1 MDVARGEKF
10 LATRLEPTV
19 AGVGLT
25 LWAVPIAA
33 AVVGDGAMST
43 AGAFIDMATECG
55 GATAHDGQQDFDM
68 RQRIQW
74 RLRQRKVTPAV
85 RTRSASS
92 KSGRLIYSS
101 GFDFPFSESES
112 RGLAVAWR

>member
-1 MDVARGEKF
+1 MDVARGEEF

-43 AGAFIDMATECG
+43 AGALIDMGTECG
-55 GATAHDGQQDFDM
+55 GATARHGQQDFNTRPADASAGGAEGSNA
-68 RQRIQW
+68 RGADEIGQLQERPTHLFL
-74 RLRQRKVTPAV
+74 RL
-85 RTRSASS
+85 
-92 KSGRLIYSS
+92 
-101 GFDFPFSESES
+101 
-112 RGLAVAWR
+112 

>member
-25 LWAVPIAA
+25 LWAVPIGA

-55 GATAHDGQQDFDM
+55 GATAHVDM
-68 RQRIQW
+68 R
-74 RLRQRKVTPAV
+74 PADPV
-85 RTRSASS
+85 AAA
-92 KSGRLIYSS
+92 
-101 GFDFPFSESES
+101 PEESNS
-112 RGLAVAWR
+112 RGADEIGQLQERLTHLFLRLFLSF